1 MTKFTMAMPACTQKL
16 GSPKARMVRS
26 MEKLRRMAGKRSR
39 MGTSLRRQ
47 KYCSTAKHEQAQPST
62 VARALPMTPQPS
74 ASTNNALKATDPT
87 RPMTMVPSARLGA
100 PQVRM
105 KLFTPRPMHC
115 KMKPAQRIWM
125 NVWA

>member
-1 MTKFTMAMPACTQKL
+1 
-16 GSPKARMVRS
+16 MVRS

-74 ASTNNALKATDPT
+74 ARTNRALKATEPT
-87 RPMTMVPSARLGA
+87 RPMTMVPSARRRCG
-100 PQVRM
+100 
-105 KLFTPRPMHC
+105 
-115 KMKPAQRIWM
+115 
-125 NVWA
+125 